1 MLPLLLKWHPPHLQN
16 ARLLLHLLAGHQH
29 LLAQQGQFPPR
40 LPLRL
45 PQMLLSLQNPK
56 LIQRKRPFVQERK
69 LSKKGTQNALLAFG
83 N

>member
-1 MLPLLLKWHPPHLQN
+1 
-16 ARLLLHLLAGHQH
+16 
-29 LLAQQGQFPPR
+29 
-40 LPLRL
+40 
-45 PQMLLSLQNPK
+45 MLLSLQNLK